1 MKPIIIA
8 VTLVT
13 TLALAYSGFAQ
24 AQQADHLKQAREH
37 VNAAVMQGEKGDT
50 KTLVQHAETALE
62 HVKMAQTPKPLA
74 DLEKAIKSLEAAI
87 RQGTAGDATKAT
99 EHAKESVEY
108 IDAATAALG
117 G

>member
-1 MKPIIIA
+1 
-8 VTLVT
+8 
-13 TLALAYSGFAQ
+13 
-24 AQQADHLKQAREH
+24 
-37 VNAAVMQGEKGDT
+37 
-50 KTLVQHAETALE
+50 
-62 HVKMAQTPKPLA
+62 
-74 DLEKAIKSLEAAI
+74 LEKAIKSLEAAI